1 MNMHYDI
8 PQDLT
13 DVCFEITVQVPCTI
27 WRLQT
32 LYRLVRLCSEGSRY
46 RGTRQT
52 PPKPAAP
59 PGTPDL
65 LETSPFLCS
74 GATCDSASASR
85 FRPYSDYWQSLPLAA
100 GLRFGTLTT
109 QPVQLQAPA
118 TSTPQPTSTYDRPLR
133 YISLQHTHCPT
144 LCNTAPAF
152 NCAASVASASSAIL
166 RHPTLYLPDTIKGYA
181 CRLSAKP
188 NPTCTATLL
197 LLRRPTWPTL
207 LPRAL

>member
-13 DVCFEITVQVPCTI
+13 DVCFEITVQAPCTI

-74 GATCDSASASR
+74 GAQPVIRPQPLGFDHTATIGNLFPLLQGYDSALSQPNLSSSKR
-85 FRPYSDYWQSLPLAA
+85 LRRLPHSQPA
-100 GLRFGTLTT
+100 LTT
-109 QPVQLQAPA
+109 DPSDISHCSIRIVRRCA
-118 TSTPQPTSTYDRPLR
+118 TRPLR
-133 YISLQHTHCPT
+133 LTVLPLWLPHPPQ
-144 LCNTAPAF
+144 
-152 NCAASVASASSAIL
+152 SSAIL
-166 RHPTLYLPDTIKGYA
+166 LFTYLT
-181 CRLSAKP
+181 R
-188 NPTCTATLL
+188 
-197 LLRRPTWPTL
+197 
-207 LPRAL
+207 